1 MDAPPSALKFFES
14 NGVSLSLAI
23 GGYFALT
30 LKIPCAKQLSG
41 LLGIL
46 SMASSLNLPQ
56 PAYAQ
61 AVEQDLLCQRFPLNS
76 RCTGYTQVP
85 QQERP
90 NLGQGLLGGANQVT
104 KVRLGLS
111 GPDDEWIRIEMSNGT
126 NGNVLTAYHTKR
138 VRRELLSNLS
148 SIALR
153 VGAEQ
158 LAREAINGYD
168 GPVPVPDVNFYRW
181 ADHET
186 RRIVFVPDG
195 CSENSPALL
204 EQSQQLGCDI
214 TGTTSITLPSGTDI
228 RAGLLTIEYAEE
240 ELVRTVTFR
249 VPS

>member
-1 MDAPPSALKFFES
+1 MP
-14 NGVSLSLAI
+14 
-23 GGYFALT
+23 LT

-46 SMASSLNLPQ
+46 SIASSFSLPQ

-61 AVEQDLLCQRFPLNS
+61 AVDRDLLCQRFPLNS
-76 RCTGYTQVP
+76 HCTGYTQVP
-85 QQERP
+85 RQGRP
-90 NLGQGLLGGANQVT
+90 NLGQGLLLEGGANQVT

-111 GPDDEWIRIEMSNGT
+111 GLDNEWIRIEISNDT

-153 VGAEQ
+153 VGAQQ
-158 LAREAINGYD
+158 LAREAIDGYD

-204 EQSQQLGCDI
+204 EQPQQLSCAV
-214 TGTTSITLPSGTDI
+214 TGTTSILLPSGTDI

-240 ELVRTVTFR
+240 KLVRTVTFR
-249 VPS
+249 VP